1 MKPLERIILRFAA
14 AIFYACMGA
23 SVAAVL
29 EPIRSTSAVMDVE
42 DAWDAVRISLGAVF
56 GATAHAVSVWLA
68 GGRVDRGKRAPRI
81 AAGALAAALAVAALQ
96 WQNASAPLSLIV
108 LVAGLAGWL
117 GSQLMEMAGIEARD
131 GVQRVMR
138 AFFKRLGGGDV
149 K

>member
-1 MKPLERIILRFAA
+1 MKPLERVILRFAG

-23 SVAAVL
+23 VLAATL
-29 EPIRSTSAVMDVE
+29 EPIRSTSAVMDAE
-42 DAWDAVRISLGAVF
+42 DVWDAVRILIGAVF

-81 AAGALAAALAVAALQ
+81 AAGGLAAALSVAALQ

-108 LVAGLAGWL
+108 LVSGLAGWL
-117 GSQLMEMAGIEARD
+117 GSQLMEMAGAEARD

-138 AFFKRLGGGDV
+138 AFFKRLGGGDA

>member
-1 MKPLERIILRFAA
+1 MKPIERALLRFTA
-14 AIFYACMGA
+14 AIFYTCMGA
-23 SVAAVL
+23 AVAATL
-29 EPIRSTSAVMDVE
+29 EPIRSTSAALDVE
-42 DAWDAVRISLGAVF
+42 DVWDAFRIFIGAVF

-96 WQNASAPLSLIV
+96 WRDAGSPLSLVV

-117 GSQLMEMAGIEARD
+117 GSQLMEMASLEARD
-131 GVQRVMR
+131 GVQSVMR
-138 AFFKRLGGGDV
+138 AFFTRLGGGET